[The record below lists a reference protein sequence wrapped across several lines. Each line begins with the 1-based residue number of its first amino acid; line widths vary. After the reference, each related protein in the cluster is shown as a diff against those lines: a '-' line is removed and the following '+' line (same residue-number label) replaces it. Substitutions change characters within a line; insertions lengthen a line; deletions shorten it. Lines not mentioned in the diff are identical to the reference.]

1 MAKKKKNQEHTDEQ
15 EELVPMETDSQETES
30 APDEVAADAPVE
42 EQGDEAA
49 LQPEAPQEEPQVEL
63 SPDDLLDDVRH
74 SLIEES
80 AVEEKRK
87 ESRWWKRIGKGKR
100 GKKETDL
107 QVSETPQTSPEPVM
121 PAESVVEE
129 KAGQDDD
136 QEEYVEQLDELIDML
151 EDEAEEDVV
160 EKEPAAATV
169 DMAVQPQEKEK
180 EVVDV
185 AELKKRAFRRSTPE
199 EEMNLSEVRSIALEE
214 GGEEVFVEVEAR
226 AADPRQER
234 MRSIENAL
242 RPYRRYFTFIFIF
255 VSLVMVLLVSASL
268 YRLYLRSLPPPPVEE
283 VFQLPYPV
291 RMNLPGGLSFNL
303 GKGSLDEEGR
313 WEPLGPE
320 WLEGTEICRWIAIPY
335 SRQLEAVVRTFNR
348 EDQIE
353 LIMSNNDS
361 LTYTVNS
368 INQLSLEEMQKIDS
382 SSPCMMLVLAQ
393 ADTEKRWVV
402 TAIH

>member
-1 MAKKKKNQEHTDEQ
+1 
-15 EELVPMETDSQETES
+15 METDSQETEPT
-30 APDEVAADAPVE
+30 PDEVVADVRVE
-42 EQGDEAA
+42 GQGDEADS
-49 LQPEAPQEEPQVEL
+49 QPEAPEEEPQAEL
-63 SPDDLLDDVRH
+63 SADDLLDDVRH
-74 SLIEES
+74 TLIEES
-80 AVEEKRK
+80 AEEEEKRK
-87 ESRWWKRIGKGKR
+87 ESRWWKRIGRGKR
-100 GKKETDL
+100 GKKESDL
-107 QVSETPQTSPEPVM
+107 QVPEVPQTSPEPVI
-121 PAESVVEE
+121 PAESVVED
-129 KAGQDDD
+129 KAEQDDD
-136 QEEYVEQLDELIDML
+136 QKEYVEQLDELIDML

-160 EKEPAAATV
+160 GKETAAVPLDMEVQPEEKE
-169 DMAVQPQEKEK
+169 QEII
-180 EVVDV
+180 DV

-199 EEMNLSEVRSIALEE
+199 EEMNLSEVRTIALEE
-214 GGEEVFVEVEAR
+214 GGEEVFVEVEAK

-242 RPYRRYFTFIFIF
+242 RPYRRYFTFIFVF

-303 GKGSLDEEGR
+303 GKGSLDEDAR

-353 LIMSNNDS
+353 LVMSNNDT

-368 INQLSLEEMQKIDS
+368 INQLSLEEMQEIDS
-382 SSPCMMLVLAQ
+382 GSPCMMLVLAQ

-402 TAIH
+402 TAIP

>member
-1 MAKKKKNQEHTDEQ
+1 M
-15 EELVPMETDSQETES
+15 S
-30 APDEVAADAPVE
+30 
-42 EQGDEAA
+42 
-49 LQPEAPQEEPQVEL
+49 
-63 SPDDLLDDVRH
+63 
-74 SLIEES
+74 
-80 AVEEKRK
+80 
-87 ESRWWKRIGKGKR
+87 SRQNRR
-100 GKKETDL
+100 
-107 QVSETPQTSPEPVM
+107 
-121 PAESVVEE
+121 
-129 KAGQDDD
+129 
-136 QEEYVEQLDELIDML
+136 QL
-151 EDEAEEDVV
+151 
-160 EKEPAAATV
+160 PV
-169 DMAVQPQEKEK
+169 DMEVQPQEKEQ
-180 EVVDV
+180 EIVDV

-214 GGEEVFVEVEAR
+214 GGEEVFVEVEAK

-234 MRSIENAL
+234 MTVDRERAQTL
-242 RPYRRYFTFIFIF
+242 PKIFQL
-255 VSLVMVLLVSASL
+255 SYSSSSASSWWCSCPL
-268 YRLYLRSLPPPPVEE
+268 PCTACIQRSLPPPPVEE

-353 LIMSNNDS
+353 LVMSNNDT

-368 INQLSLEEMQKIDS
+368 INQLSLEEMQEIDS
-382 SSPCMMLVLAQ
+382 GSPCMMLVLAQ

-402 TAIH
+402 TAIP

>member
-1 MAKKKKNQEHTDEQ
+1 
-15 EELVPMETDSQETES
+15 METDSQETVS
-30 APDEVAADAPVE
+30 TPGEVVADASVE

-49 LQPEAPQEEPQVEL
+49 LQPEAPQEEPQAEL
-63 SPDDLLDDVRH
+63 STEDLLDDVRH

-80 AVEEKRK
+80 AVEEEKK

-107 QVSETPQTSPEPVM
+107 QAPEIRQPSPEPVM
-121 PAESVVEE
+121 QAESVVEE
-129 KAGQDDD
+129 KAQRDDD

-151 EDEAEEDVV
+151 EDEAEEDVL
-160 EKEPAAATV
+160 EAEPAAV
-169 DMAVQPQEKEK
+169 PLDMEDQPQEKEPQ
-180 EVVDV
+180 VVDV

-199 EEMNLSEVRSIALEE
+199 EEMNLSEVRTIALDD
-214 GGEEVFVEVEAR
+214 GGEEVFVEVEAK

-234 MRSIENAL
+234 IRSIENAL
-242 RPYRRYFTFIFIF
+242 RPYRRYFNFIFVF

-283 VFQLPYPV
+283 VVQLPYPV

-313 WEPLGPE
+313 WEPFGPE

-353 LIMSNNDS
+353 LVMSNNDT
-361 LTYTVNS
+361 LTFTVNS
-368 INQLSLEEMQKIDS
+368 INQLSLEEMQEIDS
-382 SSPCMMLVLAQ
+382 GSPCMMLVLAQ

-402 TAIH
+402 TAIP